1 MTRTHRSVVAGGCWV
16 GRDAWHALRSVNTGV
31 RRGPHQALLV
41 LGGGVKVLGVGLCGA
56 VGLGLLPRGVAA
68 PAAHGEEEVVVD
80 VVLGFVFGRPDLLLL
95 L

>member
-1 MTRTHRSVVAGGCWV
+1 M
-16 GRDAWHALRSVNTGV
+16 
-31 RRGPHQALLV
+31 